1 MSYLKSQLKSSI
13 YWYSI
18 FQSPRRR
25 PEKSG
30 GRLRS
35 FEAPSKT
42 DFKRE
47 LVEAPLASAAAF
59 AGLKIAP
66 GVREAAASN
75 LGAPGLGA
83 TGGLVAAPCLEASS
97 GLLSLSSAGLEK
109 ATVG

>member
-1 MSYLKSQLKSSI
+1 MSYLKSQLKSN
-13 YWYSI
+13 WYSI
-18 FQSPRRR
+18 FQRPRRR

-59 AGLKIAP
+59 AGLKTAP
-66 GVREAAASN
+66 GVREAAPSN
-75 LGAPGLGA
+75 LGA